1 MSLFATRLRL
11 AASPDAIKDLSF
23 ACTRRSLHRGSS
35 NFPVSSRA
43 HGRAFSASGGSD
55 TTSSKTDTAPLDMA
69 SGPVNGF
76 QMNQYVIACTATRQ
90 AAIVDCGASSRQEL
104 NAFLKWMTERD
115 YQLTAVWQTH
125 AHLDHIA
132 GLGLLSTT
140 STDDDTDVSSSD
152 VPIYLHPNEREIYK
166 SFPQRCQDFGFT
178 VEGGTDTLPSH
189 DDLTYFTPDQTTMT
203 LGNLTFDII
212 PTPGHSPGQVGFLL
226 SASSSSEPPIFLGGD
241 FIMQGSI
248 GRTDFPT
255 SSPQDMDASLKRFV
269 EIMDEKTVI
278 YPGHGPPTTL
288 EREKQANPFL
298 QPFL

>member
-1 MSLFATRLRL
+1 
-11 AASPDAIKDLSF
+11 
-23 ACTRRSLHRGSS
+23 
-35 NFPVSSRA
+35 
-43 HGRAFSASGGSD
+43 
-55 TTSSKTDTAPLDMA
+55 MA
-69 SGPVNGF
+69 YGPVNGF
-76 QMNQYVIACTATRQ
+76 QMNQYVIACTATRH

-104 NAFLKWMTERD
+104 NAFLKWMTDRD

-132 GLGLLSTT
+132 GLGLLTADT
-140 STDDDTDVSSSD
+140 SQ
-152 VPIYLHPNEREIYK
+152 VPIYLHPKEREIYK
-166 SFPQRCQDFGFT
+166 SFPERCRDFGFT

-189 DDLTYFTPDQTTMT
+189 EDLTYFTPEQSTMT
-203 LGNLTFDII
+203 LGDLTFDII

-226 SASSSSEPPIFLGGD
+226 PSSDQPPIFLGGD

-255 SSPQDMDASLKRFV
+255 SNPKDMDASLKRFV
-269 EIMDEKTVI
+269 QTMDDKTVI

-288 EREKQANPFL
+288 EREKQINPFL